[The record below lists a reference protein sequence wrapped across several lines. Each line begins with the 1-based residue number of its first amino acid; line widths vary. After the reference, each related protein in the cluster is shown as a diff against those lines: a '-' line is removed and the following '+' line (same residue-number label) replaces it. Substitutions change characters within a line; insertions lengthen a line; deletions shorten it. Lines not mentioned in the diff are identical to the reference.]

1 MGRKPRSNSST
12 FHIRSVP
19 QPTVKGLQFTR
30 CGIGARVKRTLNNMQ
45 RRRECVAIIER
56 ANGINVP
63 RGAAVKARRKAHYD
77 GVCLLPVKCP
87 WAPPFDA
94 NWVFGPDPDNDN
106 VYQCVPQVRV
116 HVLHES

>member
-1 MGRKPRSNSST
+1 
-12 FHIRSVP
+12 
-19 QPTVKGLQFTR
+19 
-30 CGIGARVKRTLNNMQ
+30 MQ

>member
-1 MGRKPRSNSST
+1 
-12 FHIRSVP
+12 
-19 QPTVKGLQFTR
+19 
-30 CGIGARVKRTLNNMQ
+30 MQ

-63 RGAAVKARRKAHYD
+63 KGAAAKAREKAHFD
-77 GVCLLPVKCP
+77 GVCLPPDECS
-87 WAPPFDA
+87 WAPPPDA

-116 HVLHES
+116 HVLNESRVHHIMSHHITSHQIT